1 MLIGE
6 IISVALGALRANKL
20 RSLLT
25 MLGIVIGVGAVIAVV
40 ALGTGAQQAVK
51 DRIAALGTT
60 LLTVSPGQQRG
71 GGGGSRSPARSSGS
85 RSTTRKPST
94 SARRTLLAVQPEMR
108 SMQQVVC
115 GNKNASTQ
123 IIGTTP
129 NYLEVRKYTLKA
141 GKMFTAADDEGR
153 QRVAVVGN
161 TVVDNLGITTPEA
174 LIGENVRIRGTQFT
188 VIGVLAPKGQA
199 NAFQDPD
206 DEVLVP
212 INTARF
218 RVNGSDRL
226 QSISA
231 LAESEDKIPDAMAD
245 IQRILR
251 RQHQIRQGL
260 PDDFQIRNQSDIL
273 ATTQETTQVM
283 TYLLSGIAAVS
294 LLVGGIGIMN
304 IMLVSVTER
313 TREIGIRKALG
324 ATRFNILL
332 QFLIEAVVLCVLG
345 GVDRH
350 RTRRRRRDRHE
361 QDRRLVDADLVDRD
375 RHGVRLLGVRRRGV
389 RRVAG
394 ASRRDARSDHG
405 AALRVGAGQGSGKRE
420 TAHRSTSVCRFR
432 FQVAS
437 RSPLPASTE
446 RIRTASRPGRERGGH
461 SPRRDGSES
470 RRARRGLRS

>member
-60 LLTVSPGQQRG
+60 LLTVNPGQQRG
-71 GGGGSRSPARSSGS
+71 QGVAIAGAQQRLTIEDA
-85 RSTTRKPST
+85 K
-94 SARRTLLAVQPEMR
+94 AVDEHAEHLLGVQPEMR
-108 SMQQVVC
+108 SMQQIVF

-129 NYLEVRKYTLKA
+129 NYLEVRKYTMA
-141 GKMFTAADDEGR
+141 VGKMFTAADDEGR

-161 TVVDNLGITTPEA
+161 TVVNNLGLTSPEA
-174 LIGENVRIRGTQFT
+174 IVGETVRIRGTQFT
-188 VIGVLAPKGQA
+188 VLGVMAPKGQA

-206 DEVLVP
+206 DEILVP
-212 INTARF
+212 IQTARF

-226 QSISA
+226 ASISA
-231 LAESEDKIPDAMAD
+231 LAASEDEIPDAMAE
-245 IQRILR
+245 IQRVLR
-251 RQHQIRQGL
+251 RQHKIRQGL
-260 PDDFQIRNQSDIL
+260 PDDFQIRNQADIL
-273 ATTQETTQVM
+273 QTTQETTQVM

-324 ATRFNILL
+324 ATRANILL
-332 QFLIEAVVLCVLG
+332 QFLIEAVVLCLLG
-345 GVDRH
+345 GMMGIALGAGGATIMSHTAGWSIQVSPGAIIMAFMFSAFVGLSFGVWPA
-350 RTRRRRRDRHE
+350 RRAAVLDPI
-361 QDRRLVDADLVDRD
+361 V
-375 RHGVRLLGVRRRGV
+375 
-389 RRVAG
+389 
-394 ASRRDARSDHG
+394 
-405 AALRVGAGQGSGKRE
+405 ALRYE
-420 TAHRSTSVCRFR
+420 
-432 FQVAS
+432 
-437 RSPLPASTE
+437 
-446 RIRTASRPGRERGGH
+446 
-461 SPRRDGSES
+461 
-470 RRARRGLRS
+470 